1 ISSDFPDSPD
11 GLILAYEESKSF
23 TEFIVKHYGEARL
36 RLLLQ
41 SLEKQVAIEQA
52 VYDNYGVSLDMLEQK
67 WKKGLIRENSWIT
80 YMADHMHWLLFSLAA
95 LITIAGYFVAKRRM
109 RNYRDEEE
117 ESGGGES
124 EEQAG
129 DE

>member
-1 ISSDFPDSPD
+1 M
-11 GLILAYEESKSF
+11 Y
-23 TEFIVKHYGEARL
+23 
-36 RLLLQ
+36 
-41 SLEKQVAIEQA
+41 
-52 VYDNYGVSLDMLEQK
+52 
-67 WKKGLIRENSWIT
+67 
-80 YMADHMHWLLFSLAA
+80 WLLFSLAA